1 MPDGYSVGVSRTF
14 DVPIG
19 SLYSQWSDSK
29 IRNKWLKEKIIVRKE
44 TKNKSMRITWPDNTS
59 VELYFTGK
67 APDKSQVAVQHSKL
81 AKAADVERSRVYW
94 KAALDRLS
102 KSL

>member
-1 MPDGYSVGVSRTF
+1 
-14 DVPIG
+14 
-19 SLYSQWSDSK
+19 
-29 IRNKWLKEKIIVRKE
+29 
-44 TKNKSMRITWPDNTS
+44 MRITWPDNTS